1 MTKCKYNKNTK
12 TVMAMENSFYQEIEN
27 HLTSYS
33 AMVQVKLES
42 FIYITGVSTNN
53 SALISKQIGDFIS
66 HFVNEIIFWQSL
78 SVALWRNKNSF

>member
-42 FIYITGVSTNN
+42 FIYITVTILVTTIVTTFMNFP
-53 SALISKQIGDFIS
+53 DF
-66 HFVNEIIFWQSL
+66 V
-78 SVALWRNKNSF
+78 